1 VSLESLAN
9 LADVFG
15 VVLIVASLIYVARQV
30 RQNTE
35 LLRSNSRQAL
45 LANDHS
51 AVQISMENVDL
62 LEKLTRPEKLSFQDQ
77 WRFSCIWIM
86 DMRNREH
93 EYFQYKA
100 GVLDEE
106 TWKSYREVQRVL
118 LGFAQ

>member
-118 LGFAQ
+118 PGFAQ